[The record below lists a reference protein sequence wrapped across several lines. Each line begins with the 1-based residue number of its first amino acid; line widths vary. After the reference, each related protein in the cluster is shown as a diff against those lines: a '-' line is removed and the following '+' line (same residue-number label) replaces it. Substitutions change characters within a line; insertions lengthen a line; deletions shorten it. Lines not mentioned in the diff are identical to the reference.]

1 MLPSL
6 AMEKQTTK
14 RAPAQALPPTE
25 EAKPLL
31 LVGLKQTPKGWVVV
45 SAMARGG
52 RLESEQE
59 HCPPQGKEWAA
70 KVLRTVLNQKVLFPN
85 GR

>member
-1 MLPSL
+1 
-6 AMEKQTTK
+6 MEKQTTK
-14 RAPAQALPPTE
+14 RTPAQTLPPPE

-31 LVGLKQTPKGWVVV
+31 LVGLEQSAKGWVVV
-45 SAMARGG
+45 SVTVRGG
-52 RLESEQE
+52 RVESKQE